1 MSFLKILIFSYL
13 IILITSPPTTEVP
26 KKEEVKNKGN
36 YKSEE
41 DEIKQMSDSFS
52 TEWEK
57 GMIDYDS
64 DYVYLIPIAYKT
76 NEVYYET
83 ISKVP
88 ARLRGAFILDE
99 NEDKKIELRIIGPDN
114 KKVYSQ
120 ASHMGI
126 FDFNVTEKGLYEIS
140 FNNKF
145 TNTEIKPTFTM
156 NSGQNLKLE
165 KQTLNKTESKLDDL
179 IQFLQNYKTSDQ
191 MVRNMKRR
199 RYTKLMETN
208 KYFFIF
214 SIIETLVLI
223 AVSAWQYYYMKHLFE
238 IKGSL

>member
-1 MSFLKILIFSYL
+1 MKKISTTLLIFFPL
-13 IILITSPPTTEVP
+13 IILSQNDTEPV
-26 KKEEVKNKGN
+26 
-36 YKSEE
+36 
-41 DEIKQMSDSFS
+41 
-52 TEWEK
+52 
-57 GMIDYDS
+57 
-64 DYVYLIPIAYKT
+64 
-76 NEVYYET
+76 NE
-83 ISKVP
+83 
-88 ARLRGAFILDE
+88 ILDE
-99 NEDKKIELRIIGPDN
+99 FQNQWKELMSDYESQYVYIIPVAAKKNAIFYENVSEVPSRFRGAYFVDDTGKERVEFKITDPNKKILYHNTTFG
-114 KKVYSQ
+114 S
-120 ASHMGI
+120 I

-191 MVRNMKRR
+191 MVRNMKRK
-199 RYTKLMETN
+199 RYAKLMETN
-208 KYFFIF
+208 KYFFVF